1 MVSIYPESAHNQVVA
16 QNLPRPTK
24 RFRIADQI
32 SSTFFPENVLSSFY
46 EETKVIRSILQ
57 LNDEKKK
64 LQNNISSF
72 KDDIEQE
79 IDTKEIKQDIY
90 NELRM
95 EELEQSELFVDK
107 KQDD

>member
-1 MVSIYPESAHNQVVA
+1 MFQIGFFEILLILSLGLLIIGPKQLPVVI
-16 QNLPRPTK
+16 K
-24 RFRIADQI
+24 F
-32 SSTFFPENVLSSFY
+32 VLKQY
-46 EETKVIRSILQ
+46 
-57 LNDEKKK
+57 KK

-107 KQDD
+107 IEDD

>member
-1 MVSIYPESAHNQVVA
+1 MFQIGFFEILLILSLGLIIIGPKQ
-16 QNLPRPTK
+16 LPIVIK
-24 RFRIADQI
+24 F
-32 SSTFFPENVLSSFY
+32 VLKQY
-46 EETKVIRSILQ
+46 
-57 LNDEKKK
+57 KK

-95 EELEQSELFVDK
+95 EELEQSELFVNK

>member
-1 MVSIYPESAHNQVVA
+1 LFQIGFFEILLILSLGLLIIGPKQLPVVI
-16 QNLPRPTK
+16 K
-24 RFRIADQI
+24 F
-32 SSTFFPENVLSSFY
+32 VL
-46 EETKVIRSILQ
+46 KQ
-57 LNDEKKK
+57 HKK

-107 KQDD
+107 KDDD

>member
-1 MVSIYPESAHNQVVA
+1 MFQIGFFEILLILSLGLIIIGPKQ
-16 QNLPRPTK
+16 LPIVIK
-24 RFRIADQI
+24 F
-32 SSTFFPENVLSSFY
+32 VLKQY
-46 EETKVIRSILQ
+46 
-57 LNDEKKK
+57 KK

-72 KDDIEQE
+72 KDDIEKE